1 MEKFTNWVEN
11 TPDFLEGKSQTIV
24 NLMDIEPIPDKADLT
39 THLRMVYGHV
49 DWDNL
54 VYKLDEE
61 TISLIKKHQVIRNL
75 HGVEIKKCCASCR
88 FKDLT
93 RLMTARFC
101 TEHHK
106 SVKPNGCCKQW
117 AMSEQMES
125 AGRGCGKVKRKEYL
139 RYVLAVR
146 EEEALAS
153 QRGLNPL
160 HKTIDQI
167 RKEFEKN
174 HGSIYLELKN

>member
-93 RLMTARFC
+93 RLITVRFC
-101 TEHHK
+101 TQHHK

-117 AMSEQMES
+117 AMSEQMEA
-125 AGRGCGKVKRKEYL
+125 AGRGGGKVKCRAYL
-139 RYVLAVR
+139 RYLLEVR
-146 EEEALAS
+146 EDESLAD
-153 QRGLNPL
+153 QLGIRTP